1 MASLSFSESPAFGEI
16 TINPPAVGLHQV
28 QEMQFGARA
37 TRWGQMASWHLEN
50 VAQRDARGRAAG
62 TGKTHVAAAVALV
75 ASKNLPEK
83 DRLPGAV
90 FIPRGIP
97 RRDLSWKIESG
108 NRNKVN
114 RWISVD

>member
-16 TINPPAVGLHQV
+16 TINPRAVGLHQV

-50 VAQRDARGRAAG
+50 VAQRDAPGRAAG
-62 TGKTHVAAAVALV
+62 TGKTHVAAAVALA

-90 FIPRGIP
+90 FIPRGLKAGP
-97 RRDLSWKIESG
+97 VLE
-108 NRNKVN
+108 N
-114 RWISVD
+114 